1 MVNPGDKIQHYELV
15 RLLGK
20 GGMGE
25 VYLARDSFLDR
36 NVALKFLPD
45 ELEND
50 PRMRERF
57 LREAKSAAA
66 LDHPFICKIYETG
79 THQGKGYIAMEYVEG
94 VTLKD
99 RMEQERVPLREAI
112 RITLE
117 IGEAL
122 ENAHKAGIVHRD
134 LKPAN
139 IMIGP
144 QGHTKVMDFG
154 LAKHILPQGDLGGMT
169 KTLTQQSIT
178 EHGAIAG
185 TIAYMSPEQAK
196 GSTID
201 GRSDIFS
208 LGIILYEMIAGRNPF
223 SKPSPIETLT
233 SILRDAVP
241 ATHVTPKS
249 VNPVLN
255 PIVHK
260 ALAKNPE
267 ERYLKID
274 DFVADMA
281 KAYREVS
288 GGGGLFLR
296 GWRAVAAGLLILA
309 LAGLAVWRF
318 ALKPQSSSSQP
329 VMAPVSV
336 LVVDFQNRANDPMF
350 SGAVEQS
357 IILGLEEAPFIN
369 IYRREDARKKASQLD
384 PNSGGKLD
392 SRLGQLV
399 CRSEGIQY
407 LIDGSIEQSEAGDFV
422 LKVLLIDPVMSKTVL
437 DVPKTVNKKIDVIN
451 AAAKLSVPI
460 SEKLGGKMSET
471 AKRISVET
479 FTTSSLEAM
488 NAYAKAQ
495 ELIKQGKRPE
505 AMQEYERAI
514 KEDPNFGRAYSGLAV
529 AYHSSGELSKA
540 ESFHQ
545 MALAHIDSMNEREK
559 YRTRGIWYLMTK
571 NNQKAI
577 EEFSELVK
585 LFPADSAGHN
595 NLAFA
600 YFLARDMSKAVEE
613 GLYYTKIYPANI
625 NGQINLSWYAIASG
639 NFPMAL
645 DQVKRTL
652 DLNPKFDKVFVCAAL
667 AELAQGRNAE
677 AEAWYKKLEPISVAG
692 ASFAAAG
699 LADLAL
705 YEGRTSVAARI
716 LEQGIDVDTQ
726 NKRTD
731 MAAEKWIALGQT
743 RVAQAQVK
751 AALEAADRAIALIRE
766 TNSLYPAA
774 EIYLWAGKDDKALAL
789 AKELSGRVEPEPQ
802 AYAKLLLGRF
812 ALKKGQVNEA
822 INAYVEAQK
831 FVDTW
836 LGHLL
841 LAEAYL
847 EAGAF
852 TEAHSELDVCL
863 KRRGEAATLFL
874 NDVPSYRYFPRV
886 YYDLGRTQEGLKS
899 PKAKESYQT
908 FLDIK
913 AKDEGDPLVKDTR
926 QRMGKV

>member
-79 THQGKGYIAMEYVEG
+79 SHQGKGYIAMEYVEG
-94 VTLKD
+94 TTLKD
-99 RMEQERVPLREAI
+99 RMEQGRVPLREAI
-112 RITLE
+112 RITME

-139 IMIGP
+139 IMISH

-154 LAKHILPQGDLGGMT
+154 LAKHVLPGTDAGGMT
-169 KTLTQQSIT
+169 RTMTQQSIT

-201 GRSDIFS
+201 ARSDIFS
-208 LGIILYEMIAGRNPF
+208 LGIILYEMISGRNPF

-233 SILRDAVP
+233 SILRDAAP

-255 PIVHK
+255 PILHK

-267 ERYLKID
+267 ERYLKIS
-274 DFVADMA
+274 DFVADME

-288 GGGGLFLR
+288 GGGPLFLR
-296 GWRAVAAGLLILA
+296 GWRAVAAGGLILA

-318 ALKPQSSSSQP
+318 ALKPQSPSSQP
-329 VMAPVSV
+329 VTAPVSV

-357 IILGLEEAPFIN
+357 IVLGLEEVSFIN
-369 IYRREDARKKASQLD
+369 IYKREDARKKAGQLD
-384 PNSGGKLD
+384 PNFGGKLD

-399 CRSEGIQY
+399 CRSEGVQY
-407 LIDGSIEQSEAGDFV
+407 LIDGSIEQSEAGAYI
-422 LKVLLIDPVMSKTVL
+422 LKVLLIDPLMSKTVL
-437 DVPKTVNKKIDVIN
+437 DLPKTVNKKIDVIN
-451 AAAKLSVPI
+451 AAAKISVPI
-460 SEKLGGKMSET
+460 SEMLGGKLSEA

-505 AMQEYERAI
+505 AIQEYERAI
-514 KEDPNFGRAYSGLAV
+514 KEDPNFGRAYAGLAV
-529 AYHSSGELSKA
+529 IYHNAGERSKA
-540 ESFHQ
+540 ESFHK
-545 MALAHIDSMNEREK
+545 MALARVDSMNDREK
-559 YRTRGIWYLMTK
+559 FRTRGIWYLMTK

-577 EEFSELVK
+577 EEFSALVK
-585 LFPADSAGHN
+585 QFPADSAGHN
-595 NLAFA
+595 NLALA
-600 YFLARDMSKAVEE
+600 YFFARDMSKAVEE
-613 GLYYTKIYPANI
+613 GLYHTKIYPANI
-625 NGQINLSWYAIASG
+625 NAQNNLSWYAIGAG
-639 NFPMAL
+639 NFALAL
-645 DQVKRTL
+645 DQVKMTL
-652 DLNPKFDKVFVCAAL
+652 DLNPKFDKIHVCAAL

-677 AEAWYKKLEPISVAG
+677 AETWYKKLESISATG

-705 YEGRTSVAARI
+705 YEGRQSEAVTI
-716 LEQGIDVDTQ
+716 LEQGIKVDTQ
-726 NKRTD
+726 NKKSE
-731 MAAEKWIALGQT
+731 MAADKWIALGQA
-743 RVAQAQVK
+743 RLAQAQLK
-751 AALEAADRAIALIRE
+751 AALEAADRAVALIRE
-766 TNSLYPAA
+766 ANILYPGA
-774 EIYLWAGKDDKALAL
+774 EIYLRAGKEDKALAL
-789 AKELSGRVEPEPQ
+789 AKELGGRLEPEPQ
-802 AYAKLLLGRF
+802 AYAKIIQGRN
-812 ALKKGQVNEA
+812 ALKKGQVNDA
-822 INAYVEAQK
+822 IRAFMEAQK

-836 LGHLL
+836 LGHMS

-852 TEAHSELDVCL
+852 TEAHSELEVCL
-863 KRRGEAATLFL
+863 KRRGEAASLFL
-874 NDVPSYRYFPRV
+874 NDVPSYRYFPQV
-886 YYDLGRTQEGLKS
+886 YYYLGRAQEGLRS
-899 PKAKESYQT
+899 PMAKESYQT
-908 FLDIK
+908 YLNIK
-913 AKDEGDPLVKDTR
+913 VKDEGDQLVKDAK
-926 QRMGKV
+926 QRLGRF